1 MNEQN
6 FKYGVCGGLLGVQNT
21 RWISYQPTRNLEERF
36 ALASGIKGLD
46 GIELGYPADFQ
57 DRKLLGSL
65 LEKYG
70 FEVPA
75 VNLKLRGPKNM
86 FDGSFTS
93 PESTVRAEA
102 ITWGKEAMDAAAD
115 IGAYRITTCPLNDG
129 FDYPFEMDYEEAW
142 ERLIEGFTEVG
153 KHRSDVQICIEYKL
167 SDPRTRSLVSNAG
180 EALVLARSTGL
191 ANVGINLDLGH
202 SLIARENAAL
212 AAVQIAREKRLFYVH
227 LNDNDRISDM
237 DLVTGMVHYWET
249 LEFLYWLN
257 RLGYSGWLVTDV
269 YPKGMDPREIFGVTI
284 DIHKRFVGLAG
295 KLDGL
300 GLEKPMRAR
309 DLRTVWEK
317 IKTLIPSAPGL

>member
-1 MNEQN
+1 MKEKKY
-6 FKYGVCGGLLGVQNT
+6 KYGVCGGLLGVQNT
-21 RWISYQPTRNLEERF
+21 RWISYQPPRNLEERF
-36 ALASGIKGLD
+36 ALASTIGGLD
-46 GIELGYPADFQ
+46 GIELGYPADFK
-57 DRKLLGSL
+57 DRNLLSSL

-86 FDGSFTS
+86 FDGSFSS
-93 PESTVRAEA
+93 PDISARTDAVA
-102 ITWGKEAMDAAAD
+102 WGKEAMDAAAD
-115 IGAYRITTCPLNDG
+115 IGANRITTCPLNDG
-129 FDYPFEMDYEEAW
+129 FDYPFEMDYGEAW

-153 KHRSDVQICIEYKL
+153 KHRGDVQICIEYKL

-180 EALVLARSTGL
+180 EALILARSTGL

-227 LNDNDRISDM
+227 LNDNDRISDI
-237 DLVTGMVHYWET
+237 DLVTGTVHFWET

-269 YPKGMDPREIFGVTI
+269 YPKGMDPKAVFEMTI
-284 DIHKRFVGLAG
+284 DIHKRYVDLAA
-295 KLDGL
+295 KLDGM
-300 GLEKPMRAR
+300 GLEEPMRSR
-309 DLRTVWEK
+309 DLIAVWEK
-317 IKTLIPSAPGL
+317 IRTLIPTAPGL